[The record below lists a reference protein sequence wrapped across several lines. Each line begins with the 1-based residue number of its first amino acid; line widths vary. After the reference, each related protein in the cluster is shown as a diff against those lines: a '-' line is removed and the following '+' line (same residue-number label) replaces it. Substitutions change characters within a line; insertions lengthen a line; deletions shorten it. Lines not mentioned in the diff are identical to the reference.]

1 MSQTLQGY
9 ITEVRRLLHDANA
22 NFYTNSQLTDYIN
35 GARKRVVRDTGCLR
49 DVQTTTIP
57 CAPVAGGA
65 TPNIW
70 SEGLVVNTNDYVFSN
85 IYIYKVT
92 SGGILGT
99 QAPPYPSGTYV
110 YPPSTPFTDGT
121 ATLQYAGKCELIPYA
136 SLPEGV
142 NTLDVVNINLY
153 WGNSRIPLRYMPWTD
168 FNARLRYWQNYVG
181 TPIAYSIYGQSTIY
195 IGPIPDQSYT
205 LDLDTV
211 LLPEDLVNLTDEDSI
226 DEPYSSPVKF
236 YAAYT
241 AKYYEQSFGE
251 AEIYLGQYKQQVQAV
266 QASVYTRRMP
276 DPYSQAY

>member
-136 SLPEGV
+136 SLPEGL

>member
-121 ATLQYAGKCELIPYA
+121 ATLQYAGKCELINYA
-136 SLPEGV
+136 SLPAGL

-211 LLPEDLVNLTDEDSI
+211 LLPEDLVNLADEDSI

>member
-1 MSQTLQGY
+1 
-9 ITEVRRLLHDANA
+9 
-22 NFYTNSQLTDYIN
+22 
-35 GARKRVVRDTGCLR
+35 
-49 DVQTTTIP
+49 
-57 CAPVAGGA
+57 
-65 TPNIW
+65 
-70 SEGLVVNTNDYVFSN
+70 
-85 IYIYKVT
+85 
-92 SGGILGT
+92 
-99 QAPPYPSGTYV
+99 
-110 YPPSTPFTDGT
+110 
-121 ATLQYAGKCELIPYA
+121 
-136 SLPEGV
+136 
-142 NTLDVVNINLY
+142 
-153 WGNSRIPLRYMPWTD
+153 MPWTD

-211 LLPEDLVNLTDEDSI
+211 LLPEDLVNLADEDSI

>member
-211 LLPEDLVNLTDEDSI
+211 LLPEDLVNLADEDSI

>member
-99 QAPPYPSGTYV
+99 QAPPYPSGTSV

-136 SLPEGV
+136 SLPKGL

-211 LLPEDLVNLTDEDSI
+211 LLPEDLVNLADEDSI

>member
-1 MSQTLQGY
+1 M
-9 ITEVRRLLHDANA
+9 
-22 NFYTNSQLTDYIN
+22 
-35 GARKRVVRDTGCLR
+35 
-49 DVQTTTIP
+49 
-57 CAPVAGGA
+57 
-65 TPNIW
+65 
-70 SEGLVVNTNDYVFSN
+70 
-85 IYIYKVT
+85 
-92 SGGILGT
+92 GT
-99 QAPPYPSGTYV
+99 QAPPYPSGTSV

-136 SLPEGV
+136 SLPEGL
-142 NTLDVVNINLY
+142 NTLDVININLY

-211 LLPEDLVNLTDEDSI
+211 LLPEDLVNLADEDSI

>member
-136 SLPEGV
+136 SLPEGL

-211 LLPEDLVNLTDEDSI
+211 LLPEDLVNLADEDSI

>member
-99 QAPPYPSGTYV
+99 QAPPYPSGTSV

-136 SLPEGV
+136 SLPEGL

>member
-35 GARKRVVRDTGCLR
+35 GARKRIVRDTGCLR
-49 DVQTTTIP
+49 SVQTTTIP
-57 CAPVAGGA
+57 CSPVAGGA
-65 TPNIW
+65 TPYICA
-70 SEGLVVNTNDYVFSN
+70 EGLVVNTNDYVFSN
-85 IYIYKVT
+85 IYTYKVT

-99 QAPPYPSGTYV
+99 QAPPYPSGTSV

-136 SLPEGV
+136 SLPEGL
-142 NTLDVVNINLY
+142 NTLDVININLY

-211 LLPEDLVNLTDEDSI
+211 LLPEDLVNLADEDSI

>member
-136 SLPEGV
+136 SLPKGV

>member
-57 CAPVAGGA
+57 CAPVSGGA

-99 QAPPYPSGTYV
+99 QAPPYPSGTSV

>member
-99 QAPPYPSGTYV
+99 QAPPYPSGTSV

-136 SLPEGV
+136 SLPEGL

-211 LLPEDLVNLTDEDSI
+211 LLPEDLVNLADEDSI

>member
-35 GARKRVVRDTGCLR
+35 SARKRVVRDTGCLR

-136 SLPEGV
+136 SLPEGL